1 MKTTKYK
8 VGRYIKRC
16 WREIS
21 FKDKGLILIMI
32 VLLLQCIHN
41 LYSPAPTSQSYMTI
55 NLIIRTSV
63 AAIFGYFLSSNFLSK
78 LAIDK
83 SIDDKLRILEQILED
98 NEIDNELKNKYS
110 KKLKKEQLEEE
121 QEQEGYVCNK
131 NLQNGIAVGICI
143 LIIICLIIGINFKL
157 ISDGAD
163 AIITQFRDI
172 ISGCIGFLLG
182 NNGNND
188 KVK

>member
-55 NLIIRTSV
+55 NLIIRTNV
-63 AAIFGYFLSSNFLSK
+63 AAIFGYFLSSNFLPK

-83 SIDDKLRILEQILED
+83 SIDDKLRILEQILE
-98 NEIDNELKNKYS
+98 DNELKNKYS

>member
-63 AAIFGYFLSSNFLSK
+63 AAIFGYFLSSNFLPK

-83 SIDDKLRILEQILED
+83 SIDDIDSLFEFGVTTTNGSGLGLFYAKKYMED
-98 NEIDNELKNKYS
+98 IKGKIDIVPNEDKGISVMLKF
-110 KKLKKEQLEEE
+110 KKQ
-121 QEQEGYVCNK
+121 K
-131 NLQNGIAVGICI
+131 N
-143 LIIICLIIGINFKL
+143 
-157 ISDGAD
+157 
-163 AIITQFRDI
+163 
-172 ISGCIGFLLG
+172 
-182 NNGNND
+182 
-188 KVK
+188 